1 MKFDKKELDEIL
13 NALESGDYNDLYDS
27 VFYEQVIAP
36 FKQKYKKPF
45 YYDYG
50 ATKGVIVFKELGFV
64 IKIPFG
70 ASSEDAF
77 YGADCDNGWDYCRA
91 EVNKYEFAYQ
101 NDLDQCFAETRPIAD
116 IDGYP
121 IYIQEFAIMFDK
133 DNGASSNHTKDDME
147 KIADLC
153 EDNNYECF
161 NTSWLSDVF
170 NFFGEKVFYQLM
182 NFISD
187 VDINDLHNGNIGYI
201 GMRPVLVDYSSYND

>member
-13 NALESGDYNDLYDS
+13 NALELGDYNNLYDS

-91 EVNKYEFAYQ
+91 EVNKYESAYQ
-101 NDLDQCFAETRPIAD
+101 NDLDQCFAETRPITTPVT
-116 IDGYP
+116 IP
-121 IYIQEFAIMFDK
+121 LIIK
-133 DNGASSNHTKDDME
+133 NGK
-147 KIADLC
+147 
-153 EDNNYECF
+153 
-161 NTSWLSDVF
+161 
-170 NFFGEKVFYQLM
+170 
-182 NFISD
+182 
-187 VDINDLHNGNIGYI
+187 
-201 GMRPVLVDYSSYND
+201 

>member
-13 NALESGDYNDLYDS
+13 NALELGDYNNLYDG
-27 VFYEQVIAP
+27 VFYEQIIRP
-36 FKQKYKKPF
+36 FKQKYKKTF
-45 YYDYG
+45 SYDYG
-50 ATKGVIVFKELGFV
+50 ATKGVIIFEDLGFV

-70 ASSEDAF
+70 ASCDCEF
-77 YGADCDNGWDYCRA
+77 YGADCDNGWDYCEA
-91 EVNKYEFAYQ
+91 EVNKYEFANK
-101 NDLDQCFAETRPIAD
+101 NDLNQCFAETKIIAY

-121 IYIQEFAIMFDK
+121 IYIQEFATMFDK